1 MGDNASAGSLIVY
14 ALAGLSWANLLGT
27 SIIESKRYVGYS
39 VAVNIACSIV
49 LIHTGTYTVSQ
60 VFSARSEQFKK
71 SENNR
76 LIEKQK
82 LGRWWL
88 EVSKVEKTR
97 KLLQV
102 MKV

>member
-1 MGDNASAGSLIVY
+1 MGDNASAGSLVVY

-39 VAVNIACSIV
+39 VAVNIACSISLNSLEPIWPV
-49 LIHTGTYTVSQ
+49 KCSLLGVNSSKR
-60 VFSARSEQFKK
+60 VKRSGK
-71 SENNR
+71 NR

-97 KLLQV
+97 KLL
-102 MKV
+102 